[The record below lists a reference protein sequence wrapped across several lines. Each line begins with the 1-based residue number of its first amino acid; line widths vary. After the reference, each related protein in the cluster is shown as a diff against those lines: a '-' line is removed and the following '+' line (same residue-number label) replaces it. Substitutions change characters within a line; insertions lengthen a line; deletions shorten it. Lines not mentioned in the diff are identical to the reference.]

1 MKQKVQEAIVATP
14 YASALMFD
22 KIPPF
27 AKKILQLD
35 GGFEMYDV
43 VYDDEE
49 QCQYL
54 QRRANALKV
63 VVNGNKGINVDDE
76 YESCSGKIG
85 ACIKYLRDYLDADD
99 GYIGGGT
106 LYLNDPNAVTDEEFT
121 DFCQW
126 MNQWLSSWING
137 VNQNRPL
144 GKKLKIVDVKENDM
158 LKGKPHNNHIDEGWG
173 PTPTKTTKNYTEDGF
188 DFIVTEIT
196 GKRRPRRNEGSK
208 WIPYTMR
215 KIALANDPTG
225 KFSGRLYNDFGN
237 VVLEP
242 DFGGWDETYWA
253 KQARIPV
260 EKLSDLY
267 DAAKKVLKQSNKDF

>member
-22 KIPPF
+22 KLPQF

-63 VVNGNKGINVDDE
+63 VVNGNKGINVDAE

-85 ACIKYLRDYLDADD
+85 ACIKYLRNYLDADD
-99 GYIGGGT
+99 GYIGGGS
-106 LYLNDPNAVTDEEFT
+106 LYFNDTNAVTDEEFT

-126 MNQWLSSWING
+126 MNKWLSSWING
-137 VNQNRPL
+137 VRQNRPL

-158 LKGKPHNNHIDEGWG
+158 LKGKPHNNHID
-173 PTPTKTTKNYTEDGF
+173 
-188 DFIVTEIT
+188 
-196 GKRRPRRNEGSK
+196 
-208 WIPYTMR
+208 
-215 KIALANDPTG
+215 
-225 KFSGRLYNDFGN
+225 
-237 VVLEP
+237 
-242 DFGGWDETYWA
+242 
-253 KQARIPV
+253 
-260 EKLSDLY
+260 
-267 DAAKKVLKQSNKDF
+267 KDN